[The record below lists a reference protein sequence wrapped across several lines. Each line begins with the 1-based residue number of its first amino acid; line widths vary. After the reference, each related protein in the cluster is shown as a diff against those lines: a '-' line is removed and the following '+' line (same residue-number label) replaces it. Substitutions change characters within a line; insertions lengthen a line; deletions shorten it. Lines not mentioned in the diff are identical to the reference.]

1 MPGCGIILDLPC
13 MRLLIFS
20 DIHGDLAAL
29 ERLMAVEAD
38 YYIAA
43 GDLTSWG
50 RGLDGCGKVLRRRGD
65 RVWVLPGNHESA
77 GQIAEFCR
85 KFGLRDFHEKVFEA
99 GGYQV
104 AGLGYSNPT
113 PFHTPGEYSEAE
125 LARRLAPFATLKPL
139 VLVCHCPP
147 LATPLDRVRQG
158 VHAGSRAIR
167 EFLDR
172 HQPEYFFCGH
182 IHEAE
187 GVAVELGRTW
197 AVNAGRRGYLL
208 DSAKIE
214 K

>member
-1 MPGCGIILDLPC
+1 

-20 DIHGDLAAL
+20 DIHGDIKAL
-29 ERLMAVEAD
+29 ERLVATEAD

-50 RGLDGCGKVLRRRGD
+50 RGLDRCGEVLRGRGD

-77 GQIAEFCR
+77 EQVAQFCR
-85 KFGLRDFHEKVFEA
+85 KFRLRDFHERAFPA

-113 PFHTPGEYSEAE
+113 PFHTPGEYSEE
-125 LARRLAPFATLKPL
+125 DLASRLAAFEGMKPL

-147 LATPLDRVRQG
+147 LGTPLDRVREG
-158 VHAGSRAIR
+158 VHAGSRAVRDFIER
-167 EFLDR
+167 CQPDHFL
-172 HQPEYFFCGH
+172 CGH

-187 GVAVELGRTW
+187 GVEVTLGKTH

-208 DSAKIE
+208 DVGKIAV
-214 K
+214 

>member
-1 MPGCGIILDLPC
+1 MK
-13 MRLLIFS
+13 LLIFS
-20 DIHGDLAAL
+20 DIHGDAAAL
-29 ERLMAVEAD
+29 ERLVSTEAD
-38 YYIAA
+38 TYIAA

-50 RGLDGCGKVLRRRGD
+50 RGLDRLGEILRPRGE

-77 GQIAEFCR
+77 AQIAEFCR
-85 KFGLRDFHEKVFEA
+85 KFGLNDFHEKSFEA
-99 GGYQV
+99 GGYHV

-125 LARRLAPFATLKPL
+125 LAERLAAFEGLKPL

-147 LATPLDRVRQG
+147 LGTPLDRVRQG
-158 VHAGSRAIR
+158 AHAGSRAVR
-167 EFLDR
+167 EFIDR
-172 HQPEYFFCGH
+172 RQPEYFFCGH

-187 GVAVELGRTW
+187 GVAAELGATHGF
-197 AVNAGRRGYLL
+197 NTGKRGYLF

>member
-1 MPGCGIILDLPC
+1 
-13 MRLLIFS
+13 MRLLVFS
-20 DIHGDLAAL
+20 DIHGDTAAL
-29 ERLMAVEAD
+29 ERLMATEAD
-38 YYIAA
+38 HYIAA

-50 RGLDGCGKVLRRRGD
+50 RGLDRCGEILRSRGD

-77 GQIAEFCR
+77 EQIAEFCR
-85 KFGLRDFHEKVFEA
+85 KFGLHDFHEQVFEA

-113 PFHTPGEYSEAE
+113 PFHTPGEYSEDE
-125 LARRLAPFATLKPL
+125 LARRLAPFATLAPL

-147 LATPLDRVRQG
+147 LATPLDRVREG

-172 HQPEYFFCGH
+172 YQPEYFFCGH

-187 GVAVELGRTW
+187 GVAVELGKTR
-197 AVNAGRRGYLL
+197 AVNTGRRGYLL
-208 DSAKIE
+208 DSDRIVK
-214 K
+214 